1 MKNQPII
8 GDASSCTG
16 LLVPEN
22 TELKPRRLLEPED
35 FNVPETFDKLEDAI
49 IQAEFDGIRSMLRKA
64 HLITVA
70 REREFSKDSAAW
82 KEWAERVF
90 GYKPRYAD
98 RCLSVGRFLH
108 RVIAPSLPGFAS
120 VAAATVGQ
128 QNGRY
133 LKPEIAMRLI
143 YCEDMDKLEILAHI
157 PSEALPVLFSK
168 VDPSKTSRGELRK
181 MANEM
186 KMSPKERELADKLD
200 AKRVEHVKRLES
212 PAGKIDAA
220 AVLATKAVKDC
231 ELAARGQVNAE
242 LAMRAGFQLIS
253 AAVNTYE
260 IKHDAFSDAVVE
272 EFLACLSATAEF
284 VKSVR
289 GF

>member
-1 MKNQPII
+1 VLKTGYCLSSETAEKLLDC
-8 GDASSCTG
+8 GD
-16 LLVPEN
+16 L
-22 TELKPRRLLEPED
+22 
-35 FNVPETFDKLEDAI
+35 DKLETLATVPIDRLAPMLEKI
-49 IQAEFDGIRSMLRKA
+49 DLGHASRSELRA
-64 HLITVA
+64 TVKSWKLSPE
-70 REREFSKDSAAW
+70 EREK
-82 KEWAERVF
+82 
-90 GYKPRYAD
+90 AD
-98 RCLSVGRFLH
+98 E
-108 RVIAPSLPGFAS
+108 
-120 VAAATVGQ
+120 AAA
-128 QNGRY
+128 
-133 LKPEIAMRLI
+133 
-143 YCEDMDKLEILAHI
+143 
-157 PSEALPVLFSK
+157 
-168 VDPSKTSRGELRK
+168 
-181 MANEM
+181 
-186 KMSPKERELADKLD
+186 
-200 AKRVEHVKRLES
+200 KRAEHVKRLES